1 MIIQPAVPV
10 NRHKA
15 TFVLHPEADG
25 LAGPHILHLGIP
37 DQDGAVDD
45 NPGDTHL
52 HPAPLLHDH
61 KPGITEM
68 FGVPV
73 AQLRQGE
80 HERHIILARQL
91 QGDGIGCDHH
101 MGEWSKLIY
110 TMAVISCMYDRLAGA
125 MKDEDC
131 AMSKLYTH
139 VTTKRSG

>member
-45 NPGDTHL
+45 NPGDTHRRQAIFSGLVGNSRDNGIRVEQSQVRHLTHL
-52 HPAPLLHDH
+52 HPAALLHDH

-80 HERHIILARQL
+80 HERYII
-91 QGDGIGCDHH
+91 
-101 MGEWSKLIY
+101 
-110 TMAVISCMYDRLAGA
+110 DR
-125 MKDEDC
+125 K
-131 AMSKLYTH
+131 S
-139 VTTKRSG
+139 VV